1 MIGLVESVRSGK
13 TRSNSLGIKP
23 YFENGAFSGALVEMD
38 RYSLLLH
45 SEQIQPIRWNEI
57 DPNDLPDCTEWNII
71 LDNLVDIDKVMKDNG
86 GEQLS
91 GHLYWTGSED
101 GENTAW
107 VVGTIGRRH
116 GFRKFSKISRFPFRT
131 CERIAW

>member
-1 MIGLVESVRSGK
+1 MIGLAESVRSGK

-23 YFENGAFSGALVEMD
+23 YFENGAFSGVLVEMD

-45 SEQIQPIRWNEI
+45 PEQIQPIRWDEI
-57 DPNDLPDCTEWNII
+57 DPNDLPDCAEWNII
-71 LDNLVDIDKVMKDNG
+71 LDNLVDIDKVMKENG
-86 GEQLS
+86 GEPLS